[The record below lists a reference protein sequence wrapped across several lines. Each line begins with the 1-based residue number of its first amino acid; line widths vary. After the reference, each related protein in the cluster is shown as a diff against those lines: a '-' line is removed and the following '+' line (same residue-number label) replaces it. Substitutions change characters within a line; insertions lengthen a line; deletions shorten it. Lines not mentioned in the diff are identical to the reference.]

1 MVSTKDVYNVL
12 PFHWNNKFYYR
23 KFVDSEEMKKYAIVF
38 YDYKDRIYQ
47 QSSLTAFWVSCLDIV
62 TVLLM
67 FIYPFRA
74 GN

>member
-12 PFHWNNKFYYR
+12 PFHRNNKFYYR
-23 KFVDSEEMKKYAIVF
+23 KFVDSEEMKKYTIVF
-38 YDYKDRIYQ
+38 YDSKDRIYQ
-47 QSSLTAFWVSCLDIV
+47 QSSLTVFWVSYLDIV

-67 FIYPFRA
+67 FIYSFRA